1 VNELRKI
8 ILITGT
14 PGVGKTLISSHLAK
28 EMNAIHIDLAEIVKQ
43 ERLVSGIDE
52 ERKTLIANKQKL
64 SNRVQKVIE
73 QQKDKNIIVDGHFA
87 TDILPSKDVTK
98 VFVLRRHPQ
107 ELKQMM
113 EKRGFKNSKLWEN
126 LAAEILDVC
135 LYDAVKACGIKKVC
149 EIDVTWKN
157 VKDVVDE
164 IVSILNGKKAC
175 MIKIVDWLGQLEQ
188 EKRLDEFL
196 KEF

>member
-1 VNELRKI
+1 MNELRKI